1 MNVLETKDLH
11 KQYNMGQHAVEAL
24 ADVSLEISQGE
35 FVAVMGPSGSGKST
49 LLHLLGGL
57 DQPTKGAIILAG
69 QEVSGLSDRQAT
81 LIRRRNVGF
90 VFQFFNLLP
99 TLSAEENI
107 LLPLIIDG
115 KSPRDYNERL
125 DGLLKR
131 IGLLERRHHRPDQLS
146 GGEQQRVALARAL
159 VTQPAILLADEPT
172 GNLDTKT
179 GTEMMQLLRE
189 SAKDLSQTIVMVTH
203 DSKAAAYADRVI
215 FLRDGKITEEVVLSG
230 INDSSVRLHKIIAT
244 LERLESIPCD

>member
-1 MNVLETKDLH
+1 MNVLETKDLY
-11 KQYNMGQHAVEAL
+11 KQYNMGQHAVDAL
-24 ADVSLEISQGE
+24 ADVCLEIRQGE

-57 DQPTKGAIILAG
+57 DQPTKGMIILAG
-69 QEVSGLSDRQAT
+69 QEVSGLTDRQAT

-115 KSPRDYNERL
+115 KTPSDYSERL
-125 DGLLKR
+125 DGLLNR

-159 VTQPAILLADEPT
+159 VTQPTILLADEPT

-189 SAKDLSQTIVMVTH
+189 SAKDLGQTIVMVTH

-215 FLRDGKITEEVVLSG
+215 FLRDGKIKEEVILSG
-230 INDSSVRLHKIIAT
+230 VNDSAIRLHKIIAI
-244 LERLESIPCD
+244 LERLENII

>member
-11 KQYNMGQHAVEAL
+11 KQYNMGQHAVDAL
-24 ADVSLEISQGE
+24 ADVCLEISQGE

-57 DQPTKGAIILAG
+57 DQPTKGNIILAG
-69 QEVSGLSDRQAT
+69 KEVSGLSDRQAT

-115 KSPRDYNERL
+115 KSPRDYSERL
-125 DGLLKR
+125 DELLNR

-189 SAKDLSQTIVMVTH
+189 SAKDLGQTIVMVTH

-215 FLRDGKITEEVVLSG
+215 FLRDGKITEEVILSG
-230 INDSSVRLHKIIAT
+230 INEPAVRLHQIIAT
-244 LERLESIPCD
+244 LERLENII